1 MQKDRQGFDY
11 YLTRERIQAYQEKPP
26 KLRLAW
32 LYFGNL
38 LRKQYPE
45 RIIKLQDT
53 FRNEK
58 EVIV

>member
-1 MQKDRQGFDY
+1 MQKAEKGFDY
-11 YLTRERIQAYQEKPP
+11 YLTKERIQSFKEKPP

-45 RIIKLQDT
+45 RIIKLQDEL
-53 FRNEK
+53 RMK
-58 EVIV
+58 KK